1 MTEVFMRAPRTA
13 IVLIA
18 LLSAVSLAACKS
30 SSSSNDGGSA
40 GSTTKA
46 ATATFSGD
54 FSGTMTL
61 GLCTGGIGSL
71 QVTVTGDSN
80 TYLGSV
86 SGKSMGFVGPA
97 GGPFA
102 VPTGGQEAKAAA
114 DGNSFD
120 VTGVVLKDDTLTHK
134 SITVKG
140 TLTCP

>member
-1 MTEVFMRAPRTA
+1 MRAPRTS
-13 IVLIA
+13 IVLLA
-18 LLSAVSLAACKS
+18 LVSTISLSACKS
-30 SSSSNDGGSA
+30 SAQASSNA
-40 GSTTKA
+40 GA
-46 ATATFSGD
+46 APAASTATFSGD

-71 QVTVTGDSN
+71 QVTVKGDST

-86 SGKSMGFVGPA
+86 SGKSMGFVGPG

-102 VPTGGQEAKAAA
+102 VPVGGQEAKAAA

-120 VTGVVLKDDTLTHK
+120 VTGMVLKDDTLTHK
-134 SITVKG
+134 SVTVKG